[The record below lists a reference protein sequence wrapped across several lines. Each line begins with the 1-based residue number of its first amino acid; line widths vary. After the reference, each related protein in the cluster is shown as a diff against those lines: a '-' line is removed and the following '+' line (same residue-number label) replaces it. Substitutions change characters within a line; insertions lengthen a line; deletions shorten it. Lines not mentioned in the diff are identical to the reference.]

1 MNPTRNFLLV
11 LIFMAMGAAIAQAS
25 FYDDYDAGLAAAR
38 KGQWQVVV
46 QKMTAAISG
55 NGKEND
61 KTRTYG
67 AIFINYHPYYYRAVA
82 NLNLGKF
89 EQAVSDL
96 EKTSGPGEEN
106 LGSVETLMQRAKSKL
121 ESGSATP
128 EPAPQTPVPQPQ
140 PQRPSPA
147 PVPMPQPQPSG
158 PSIDS
163 RLRQQ
168 VASAIAGADASL
180 ASARKRKA
188 NGTPQYQ
195 QAMQALI
202 EANQRSGN
210 ARSNE
215 DLNAALSS
223 ARNAVLL
230 ADSASAPNV
239 PTPAHVPSVAPPTRP
254 AAATAIVLA
263 DSAKRL
269 RPALESYFRGD
280 FDESARAFERLSQEM
295 PRNGWIYAFLGAS
308 QYSQW
313 AFEADEK
320 YKVAAMDS
328 FRKAKEFGRFKGG
341 LPKKYFSRRIQKA
354 FDSAGQ

>member
-1 MNPTRNFLLV
+1 MKSIRNLTLV
-11 LIFMAMGAAIAQAS
+11 LLFVAIGASEARAS
-25 FYDDYDAGLAAAR
+25 FYDDYDAGVAAVR

-46 QKMTAAISG
+46 QKMTAAISA
-55 NGKEND
+55 NAKEND

-82 NLNLGKF
+82 YLNLGKY

-121 ESGSATP
+121 ESGSSTP
-128 EPAPQTPVPQPQ
+128 EAPPTPVPSPQ
-140 PQRPSPA
+140 PRPA
-147 PVPMPQPQPSG
+147 PVPLPMPAPPSG
-158 PSIDS
+158 PVIDS

-188 NGTPQYQ
+188 NGSPQYQ

-202 EANQRSGN
+202 EANQRSGS
-210 ARSNE
+210 ARSND
-215 DLNAALSS
+215 DLTAALAS

-230 ADSASAPNV
+230 ADSASAPNL
-239 PTPAHVPSVAPPTRP
+239 PSPAPAPAPPTRP
-254 AAATAIVLA
+254 AAASAAVLA
-263 DSAKRL
+263 DTSRRL

-280 FDESARAFERLSQEM
+280 FDESARAFERLSQDL

-308 QYSQW
+308 QYSQY
-313 AFEADEK
+313 AFETDEK
-320 YKVAAMDS
+320 YKVAAMES
-328 FRKAKEFGRFKGG
+328 FRKAKQFGRFKNG
-341 LPKKYFSRRIQKA
+341 LPGKYFSRRIQKA
-354 FDSAGQ
+354 FDSAVR

>member
-1 MNPTRNFLLV
+1 MSPTRNFLLV
-11 LIFMAMGAAIAQAS
+11 LVFLAMGAGVAQAS

-46 QKMTAAISG
+46 QKMTAAIGG

-82 NLNLGKF
+82 NLNLGKY

-121 ESGSATP
+121 ESGPATP

-140 PQRPSPA
+140 PRPA
-147 PVPMPQPQPSG
+147 PVPIPVPQPSG

-180 ASARKRKA
+180 SSARKRKA
-188 NGTPQYQ
+188 NGSPQYQ

-202 EANQRSGN
+202 EANQRAGN
-210 ARSNE
+210 ARSND
-215 DLNAALSS
+215 DLNAALAS

-230 ADSASAPNV
+230 ADSASSPNV
-239 PTPAHVPSVAPPTRP
+239 PTPAHVPSAAPTRP
-254 AAATAIVLA
+254 AAASAIVLA
-263 DSAKRL
+263 DTSKRL

-280 FDESARAFERLSQEM
+280 FDESARAFERLSQDL

-328 FRKAKEFGRFKGG
+328 FRKAKEYGRFKGG

-354 FDSAGQ
+354 FDSAAQ